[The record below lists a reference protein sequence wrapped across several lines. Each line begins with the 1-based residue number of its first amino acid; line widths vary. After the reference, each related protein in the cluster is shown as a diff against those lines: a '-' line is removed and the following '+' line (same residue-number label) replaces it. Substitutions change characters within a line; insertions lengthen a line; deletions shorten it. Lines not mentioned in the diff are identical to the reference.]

1 MEDLS
6 NLKAQLLAVL
16 FAAGRPLSAEELA
29 SLADPDTLIRSFAD
43 LEHDLQQG
51 SAGVQIER
59 VAGGWRLVVHP
70 LHLGAVEQVL
80 RPVPPRL
87 SKAALEVLA
96 IVAYHQPVT
105 RGEVEALRGK
115 STEGVLDG
123 LLEREL
129 IRVSGEKDTVGHP
142 KLYATTE
149 RFLEVFGLENLQDLP
164 TIEEG
169 PVLLLRS

>member
-29 SLADPDTLIRSFAD
+29 PLADPDTLIRCVAG
-43 LEHDLQQG
+43 LEQDLQPG
-51 SAGVQIER
+51 SSGVQIER
-59 VAGGWRLVVHP
+59 VGGGWRLVVHP

-80 RPVPPRL
+80 RPNPPRL

-96 IVAYHQPVT
+96 IVAYHEPIT
-105 RGEVEALRGK
+105 RGEIEALRGK

-129 IRVSGEKDTVGHP
+129 LQVVGEKDTVGHP
-142 KLYATTE
+142 KLYATTR

-169 PVLLLRS
+169 PLLLLRS